1 MKQVLEQS
9 VQNTTLMW
17 KHTSMDP
24 NTLMDT
30 YTPTKAWNKM
40 QKRKR
45 KRKKTSKE
53 KEKYLENIIPR
64 F

>member
-1 MKQVLEQS
+1 
-9 VQNTTLMW
+9 
-17 KHTSMDP
+17 MDP

-53 KEKYLENIIPR
+53 KENIWKTLSR
-64 F
+64 DFNNDFFFW

>member
-1 MKQVLEQS
+1 
-9 VQNTTLMW
+9 
-17 KHTSMDP
+17 MDP